1 MNIPLNSAFRNLG
14 QEGVL
19 LTPMASFMWAW
30 PDGIPTNAPFGGV
43 MYGPQTTVPLKLPFT
58 EYCSDNDVGQKKAR
72 VWWALRRT
80 RRRRSLPWILHFLAF
95 RDSDADDDAGPGVE
109 EVQAA
114 VERADAAGAPAAG
127 KAFLRCPLSDLAL
140 LVAYAAR
147 NSLPVASWLARHG
160 IQTLVLRYRLL
171 PHYDHQDALSD
182 LEAAVQLVRKHKDGP
197 VAAIGFS
204 AGGHL
209 VASLS
214 LRLKKTPLDAQ
225 VLVYPAI
232 DGSDWAKPGSAG
244 FWDPACNKNTDKLL
258 EGQQA
263 LLGGRGFAAP
273 PSFIVGSTGD
283 AVCPAKAHTDPYV
296 AALRKRGIAH
306 EYVRGNLGEHGF
318 GLDKCWSNACAA
330 WLQQRGFG
338 KKIAQRSWAG
348 CRLLQPMSTVCKWDT
363 TLKRRQ
369 VVDATNGNSM
379 PKEHLG
385 QLTKLILIFRF
396 SDLKMTGPTRRHGI
410 SCDVVQ
416 WRWLKSQRSAAVS
429 SLCSSSRLVQR

>member
-1 MNIPLNSAFRNLG
+1 MFPNLRRHVAG
-14 QEGVL
+14 HKEWQWLGNTKQSEL
-19 LTPMASFMWAW
+19 KRCMH
-30 PDGIPTNAPFGGV
+30 
-43 MYGPQTTVPLKLPFT
+43 VPGYLRSYLSV
-58 EYCSDNDVGQKKAR
+58 EHD
-72 VWWALRRT
+72 WALPGDVLSERT
-80 RRRRSLPWILHFLAF
+80 LMGFEMCLLKPAFGEKAMEGRGTVIICPGGNYEFL
-95 RDSDADDDAGPGVE
+95 
-109 EVQAA
+109 
-114 VERADAAGAPAAG
+114 
-127 KAFLRCPLSDLAL
+127 CP
-140 LVAYAAR
+140 
-147 NSLPVASWLARHG
+147 NEGLPVASWLARHG
-160 IQTLVLRYRLL
+160 IQTLVLRYRLR

-232 DGSDWAKPGSAG
+232 DGSEWAKPGSAG
-244 FWDPACNKNTDKLL
+244 FWDPACNKNSDKLL

-318 GLDKCWSNACAA
+318 GLDQCWSNACAA

-338 KKIAQRSWAG
+338 KKLAQRSWAG
-348 CRLLQPMSTVCKWDT
+348 CRLQP
-363 TLKRRQ
+363 
-369 VVDATNGNSM
+369 
-379 PKEHLG
+379 
-385 QLTKLILIFRF
+385 
-396 SDLKMTGPTRRHGI
+396 TG
-410 SCDVVQ
+410 
-416 WRWLKSQRSAAVS
+416 L
-429 SLCSSSRLVQR
+429 

>member
-1 MNIPLNSAFRNLG
+1 MHCAMKSRLPKLCKDPLFHGPSSPCLLKPAFG
-14 QEGVL
+14 EKAMEGRGTVIIC
-19 LTPMASFMWAW
+19 P
-30 PDGIPTNAPFGGV
+30 GGN
-43 MYGPQTTVPLKLPFT
+43 Y
-58 EYCSDNDVGQKKAR
+58 E
-72 VWWALRRT
+72 
-80 RRRRSLPWILHFLAF
+80 FL
-95 RDSDADDDAGPGVE
+95 
-109 EVQAA
+109 
-114 VERADAAGAPAAG
+114 
-127 KAFLRCPLSDLAL
+127 CP
-140 LVAYAAR
+140 
-147 NSLPVASWLARHG
+147 NEGLPVASWLARHG
-160 IQTLVLRYRLL
+160 IQTLVLRYRLR

-232 DGSDWAKPGSAG
+232 DGSEWAKPGSAG
-244 FWDPACNKNTDKLL
+244 FWDPACNKNSDKLL

-318 GLDKCWSNACAA
+318 GLGW
-330 WLQQRGFG
+330 
-338 KKIAQRSWAG
+338 
-348 CRLLQPMSTVCKWDT
+348 
-363 TLKRRQ
+363 
-369 VVDATNGNSM
+369 
-379 PKEHLG
+379 
-385 QLTKLILIFRF
+385 
-396 SDLKMTGPTRRHGI
+396 
-410 SCDVVQ
+410 
-416 WRWLKSQRSAAVS
+416 SAAS
-429 SLCSSSRLVQR
+429 SCQDRGIGTSTWCCCKGPNQTNWSRFPQSSSKVLGPERMVGGLVHLLESVEPHQGNHLLISLG